1 MNGLIYRGCI
11 WMLVVWLVSGV
22 FCGASSASAE
32 ALSGESVKR
41 LIVRVQAG
49 NHPGAGII
57 FSVRGGYLFIATA
70 YHVVENLP
78 PGRTAEVE
86 FEFLRGIPVQIRS
99 VYRSYPKFDLAVL
112 RINIAESPLRDVR
125 IGPLPFDCFCDT
137 PTLKRGDKVY
147 PVGHPEG
154 ELWDV
159 PVIPAQ
165 IKRVV
170 AEEISLQPRC
180 FPGHSGGG
188 LFDEQWR
195 LAGMLTRTSGNT
207 CEAVGFWRIC
217 ATLEDDW
224 GLVVNR
230 EPRELQNPPIFP
242 TPFPVTQ
249 PTSTPIPAPEQAK
262 EWTDPVTG
270 IEFVWIP
277 PGCFQMGQ
285 TKTDEQYLLQTI
297 NGNYKSE
304 LPRHNVC
311 IQEGFW
317 MGKYEVTQAQWQH
330 IMGRNPSYFTTEKV
344 GQNSENHPVENVS
357 WDTVQEFIQ
366 KASMKAGTTRYRLP
380 SETEWEYAVR
390 AGTETMFSF
399 GNDAKKLNEYAWY
412 RENSGGTTHPVGQLK
427 PNAWGLYDMHGNV
440 WEWCEDVWHD
450 SYHGA
455 PSDGSVWQL
464 DGDVSYNV
472 LRGGSWDY
480 NPRNLRSAVRAGL
493 GHDGRNL
500 VGGFRLCVAAGGVQ

>member
-1 MNGLIYRGCI
+1 MKRLIRQGWLWLLVTGVICG
-11 WMLVVWLVSGV
+11 ML
-22 FCGASSASAE
+22 CGASPASAE
-32 ALSGESVKR
+32 ELSVESAKR
-41 LIVRVQAG
+41 LIVRVRAK
-49 NHPGAGII
+49 NTPGAGII
-57 FSVRGGYLFIATA
+57 FSVRGGYFFIATA
-70 YHVVENLP
+70 YHVVNVLK
-78 PGRTAEVE
+78 PGKTAEVE
-86 FEFLRGIPVQIRS
+86 FEFLRGISVQAD
-99 VYRSYPKFDLAVL
+99 VDYTDKKLDLAVL
-112 RINIAESPLRDVR
+112 KVNIAESPLRNVR
-125 IGPLPFDCFCDT
+125 IALLPFHCLCDT
-137 PTLKRGDKVY
+137 ASLKRGDNVY

-165 IKRVV
+165 IKKVV
-170 AEEISLQPRC
+170 AEAISLQPRC

-188 LFDEQWR
+188 LFDEHWR
-195 LAGMLTRTSGNT
+195 LVGMLTTSSGNT
-207 CEAVGFWRIC
+207 CEAVSFWRIC
-217 ATLEDDW
+217 ATLEGDW

-230 EPRELQNPPIFP
+230 EPYDVQL
-242 TPFPVTQ
+242 
-249 PTSTPIPAPEQAK
+249 STVVPIPSPVVYPSPTLTSSK

-285 TKTDEQYLLQTI
+285 TEAETNYLIKEVGKDDYEEYYQ
-297 NGNYKSE
+297 NE
-304 LPRHNVC
+304 LPRHQVC

-330 IMGRNPSYFTTEKV
+330 IMGSNPSYFTTEKV

-455 PSDGSVWQL
+455 PSDGSAWHS
-464 DGDVSYNV
+464 GGIGNENV
-472 LRGGSWDY
+472 VRGGSWNYD
-480 NPRNLRSAVRAGL
+480 PPDLRSSVRAGE
-493 GHDGRNL
+493 GTIPGYRIW
-500 VGGFRLCVAAGGVQ
+500 GFRLCVTEGGQ